1 MKSRNYSLRILPAAV
16 TLALAVPFQAS
27 AQQTIEEIIVTAT
40 RREESLLDAPLSVT
54 AISGDELQR
63 QGVLDTLGLGA
74 IVPNLTIGTEGARD
88 ATYIAIRGVS
98 QNERRNTDDATTPFF
113 IDGATVPRMSGVAA
127 YFYDVERIEVLR
139 GPQGTLYGRN
149 STTGVVNLITRK
161 PNFDDYGGDIE
172 VGVGNFSSYHATG
185 ALNAPLSDNFAARF
199 AFTYARRD
207 GYFENGPLVDDNSDA
222 DDLGV
227 RAHLLW
233 DFGDATS
240 LLLTADH
247 YNKQGV
253 GNNSLGVPCP
263 SDVTCHIGLG
273 LTSSEGDI
281 SLIPQAF
288 RGNAQGFRDN
298 SDTNFKL
305 ELNHSFQSFDLTAL
319 ISSREHERDY
329 NTGSAFGES
338 LNGVPADGGV
348 RETTKSES
356 LSAEVRLT
364 SNTDG
369 RFQWIAGLYAL
380 DEEINGDFKFQP
392 AVVGPGFGPPNIGNH
407 LSVNFV
413 DRDLTIESQAIFGNI
428 SYDLSDVVTFRMGV
442 RYTDDEKDKGGIAS
456 DPSAGSYFRVGI
468 TETGQTFGPPYRAQV
483 ANPAWNETTYDV
495 GLDFAVSDDSMFY
508 AKYSTGYKAGG
519 FNRGSAGPG
528 SNPRAGVFMLDIYEP
543 ETVAAFEVGYKGS
556 LLDGRGTLGIAAF
569 LNNYASKVESV
580 VRIINGIPTNTAV
593 NATNVDIL
601 GLEVE
606 SSMLYGD
613 SGGRFDFSL
622 GLLDA
627 EYGSFPNLPDPI
639 LGGGAVIDVSG
650 ETVLNA
656 PERSA
661 SISWIPVVW
670 SAMNGELT
678 PRLQVA
684 HKSKYKTRPH
694 GLLVDIQDAYTIT
707 NLSLYWES
715 MNSGWYGEVYVRNL
729 GDEII
734 QSASGCGSP
743 ATTAGPGIAC
753 TKMFQAPRTAGVLFG
768 YRF

>member
-1 MKSRNYSLRILPAAV
+1 MTSRNYNRKILPAAV
-16 TLALAVPFQAS
+16 TLALVVPFQAS

-63 QGVLDTLGLGA
+63 QGVFDTLGLGA
-74 IVPNLTIGTEGARD
+74 VVPNLTIGTEGARD

-172 VGVGNFSSYHATG
+172 VGVGNFSSSHATG
-185 ALNAPLSDNFAARF
+185 AFNAPFSDNFAGRF

-207 GYFENGPLVDDNSDA
+207 GYFENGPLVDNNNDA

-227 RAHLLW
+227 RGHLLW
-233 DFGDATS
+233 NFGDATS
-240 LLLTADH
+240 ILLTADH
-247 YNKQGV
+247 YSKEGV

-263 SDVTCHIGLG
+263 PDVTCEIGLSIR
-273 LTSSEGDI
+273 SSEGDI
-281 SLIPQAF
+281 PLIPQAF
-288 RGNAQGFRDN
+288 RGSAQGFRDN
-298 SDTNFKL
+298 SDTNFKF
-305 ELNHSFQSFDLTAL
+305 ELNHSFESFDLTAL

-329 NTGSAFGES
+329 NTGASFGEFI
-338 LNGVPADGGV
+338 NGVPADGGV

-356 LSAEVRLT
+356 LSAELRFT

-369 RFQWIAGLYAL
+369 RFQWIAGWYAL
-380 DEEINGDFKFQP
+380 DEEINGDFRFQP
-392 AVVGPGFGPPNIGNH
+392 IYTAGPFIGRH
-407 LSVNFV
+407 LNVNFV
-413 DRDLTIESQAIFGNI
+413 DRDLTIESQAVFGNI
-428 SYDLSDVVTFRMGV
+428 SYDLSDVVTFRMGL
-442 RYTDDEKDKGGIAS
+442 RYTDDEKNKGGIAS
-456 DPSAGSYFRVGI
+456 NPGAGSYFRVGI
-468 TETGQTFGPPYRAQV
+468 AETGLIFGPPFRAQV

-495 GLDFAVSDDSMFY
+495 GLDFAVSDSSMFY

-528 SNPRAGVFMLDIYEP
+528 SNPRAGVFMLDIYDP
-543 ETVAAFEVGYKGS
+543 ETVSALEFGYKGS
-556 LLDGRGTLGIAAF
+556 VLDGRGTLGIAAF
-569 LNNYASKVESV
+569 YNDYASKVESV
-580 VRIINGIPTNTAV
+580 VRVINGIPTNTAV
-593 NATNVDIL
+593 NATNVDIM
-601 GLEVE
+601 GVEVE
-606 SSMLYGD
+606 SSLLYGD
-613 SGGRFDFSL
+613 SGGRIDFSL

-661 SISWIPVVW
+661 SVSWIPVVW

-684 HKSKYKTRPH
+684 HKSEYKTRPH
-694 GLLVDIQDAYTIT
+694 GLLVDIQDDYTIT

-729 GDEII
+729 GDEIV
-734 QSASGCGSP
+734 QSASGCGRP
-743 ATTAGPGIAC
+743 AATGGPAIAC
-753 TKMFQAPRTAGVLFG
+753 TKMFQAPRTAGVLAG